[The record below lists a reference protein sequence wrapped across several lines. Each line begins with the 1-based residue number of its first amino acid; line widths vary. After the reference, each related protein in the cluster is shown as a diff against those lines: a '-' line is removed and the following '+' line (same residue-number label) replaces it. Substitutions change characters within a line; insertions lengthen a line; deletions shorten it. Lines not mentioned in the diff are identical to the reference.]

1 MHDKKVKAKIANFEE
16 IFNEKIL
23 VGVVKLSL
31 VDDGVMRV
39 DWMFEGKGIA
49 NELIDSSVLDEDYE
63 DLEEAAVRHAKT
75 LISYALRRIVKEIL

>member
-1 MHDKKVKAKIANFEE
+1 MHDKKVKAKIAMFEE

-31 VDDGVMRV
+31 VDNGAMRA

-49 NELIDSSVLDEDYE
+49 NKLLDSSILDGDYE

-75 LISYALRRIVKEIL
+75 FISYALRRIVKEML